1 MLIPAPVHATA
12 LVRPALTTTGA
23 VPLGSTASDARP
35 ETKATVIGSPTAS
48 AAANAWP
55 AGMAPNQVPVYQRN
69 ELFID
74 ASPERVFAWLSR
86 ADLWSSYYGNAK
98 NVQVDGAPR
107 EPLKLGTHFHW
118 WTFNI
123 PLSTQ
128 VAVCEPGKA
137 LAWDAH
143 MPGLRAYHK
152 WILVPEGKGTR
163 VITEET
169 DGGFVASLASGFIRG
184 GLAREHQHWL
194 EGLARMVSGGPPP
207 S

>member
-1 MLIPAPVHATA
+1 MMIIATPIVQPLPIRQAAAIASPPQAVAPTA
-12 LVRPALTTTGA
+12 K
-23 VPLGSTASDARP
+23 AS
-35 ETKATVIGSPTAS
+35 IYGSPQAS

-55 AGMAPNQVPVYQRN
+55 AGMAPKQVPVYQRN
-69 ELFID
+69 EIFID
-74 ASPERVFAWLSR
+74 ASPARVFAWLSR

-98 NVQVDGAPR
+98 HVHVEAPLG
-107 EPLKLGTHFHW
+107 EPLKAGTNFHW

-123 PLSTQ
+123 PLATK
-128 VAVCEPGKA
+128 VTVCEPGKA

-169 DGGFVASLASGFIRG
+169 DGGLVASLAPGYITSG
-184 GLAREHQHWL
+184 LKREHQHWL
-194 EGLARMVSGGPPP
+194 EGLARMVAGGPPP
-207 S
+207 AP